1 MSTWAI
7 LRTALR
13 ALLVNKTRSSLTA
26 LGIVIGVGAVVAMV
40 AIADGARAEVDR
52 SFGSMGSNILVVTSG
67 SGRSSG
73 VRAGA
78 GSLPSL
84 TWDDL
89 QAIRTEIPAVRLAA
103 PQLRTSGQVVAGQL
117 NWGTSIQGVIPEY
130 FEIRSWRAEEGD
142 LISAAD
148 MQAGTKVA
156 VLGQTVAD
164 KLFGAGAS
172 PVDGSIRIGNL
183 PFRVVGVVE
192 SKGQSPSGTDYD
204 DVVFV
209 PATTFGSKIQGG
221 LQKFLAG
228 NIFIAAQSADLIDDA
243 EAEVRRLLRERHRL
257 KADADDDFALRNLTQ
272 VAVARHESADTL
284 GALLAGIAAVSL
296 LVGGIGI
303 MNIML
308 VSVIERTREIGVRMA
323 VGATREAILAQFL
336 VEALVLAAFGGLLGV
351 GVGWSIAVLLAR
363 SFGWLVAFRVEI
375 ATGAVAFSG
384 GVGLIFGLFPAR
396 KASRLNPIE
405 ALRYE

>member
-1 MSTWAI
+1 VNVWAI
-7 LRTALR
+7 LRTAVR
-13 ALLVNKTRSSLTA
+13 ALLVNKTRSALTA

-52 SFGSMGSNILVVTSG
+52 SFGSMGSNILVITSG
-67 SGRSSG
+67 TGRSSG

-78 GSLPSL
+78 GSLPTL

-89 QAIRTEIPAVRLAA
+89 QAIRNEVPAVRLAS
-103 PQLRTSGQVVAGQL
+103 PQLRNTAQVISGQL
-117 NWGTSIQGVIPEY
+117 NWGTSVQGVSAEY
-130 FEIRSWRAEEGD
+130 FEIRAWRASDGELFTDAELQSG
-142 LISAAD
+142 A
-148 MQAGTKVA
+148 KVA
-156 VLGQTVAD
+156 VLGQTVAE
-164 KLFGAGAS
+164 KLFGEPASAVGAQ
-172 PVDGSIRIGNL
+172 VRIGTL
-183 PFRVVGVVE
+183 PLRVIGVVE
-192 SKGQSPSGTDYD
+192 TKGQSPSGNDYD

-228 NIFIAAQSADLIDDA
+228 SIFIAAQSAGEVDA
-243 EAEVRRLLRERHRL
+243 AETGVRALLRERHRL
-257 KADADDDFALRNLTQ
+257 EIDADDDFSLRNLTQ
-272 VAVARHESADTL
+272 VAVARQESADTL
-284 GALLAGIAAVSL
+284 RALLAGIAAVSL

-323 VGATREAILAQFL
+323 VGATRELILAQFL
-336 VEALVLAAFGGLLGV
+336 VEALVLGALGGLLGV
-351 GVGWSIAVLLAR
+351 GIGWGMAVLLGR
-363 SFGWLVAFRVEI
+363 SFGWMVAFRLEI
-375 ATGAVAFSG
+375 ALGAVLFSG
-384 GVGLIFGLFPAR
+384 GVGLVFGLFPAR